1 MVLKIFCLK
10 SSRVKIVIPTLVAF
24 LTFVVSSYRIF
35 YNQYFNFFGDII
47 RKNKPSIFIILE

>member
-24 LTFVVSSYRIF
+24 LTFVVSSLE
-35 YNQYFNFFGDII
+35 FFTI
-47 RKNKPSIFIILE
+47 NTLTFW